1 MPSASFAMKD
11 PTFED
16 EYYKRYAVSV
26 ASTTPSQ
33 YDWELKKCAS
43 IDSESML
50 EPEYPRPT
58 RLYQCAL
65 VLAGFFAT
73 FQTIGL
79 NQTYGIFQDFYTSS
93 ESNIIDGP
101 GRYAMAS
108 LIGTIGGGLTW
119 SGSVFVAMLISK
131 GCDMCVMCLS
141 GAALMSLGFIL
152 ASLAT
157 RLWQLFLT
165 QAILVGI
172 GSSML
177 YYPVISLTPVFFD
190 RHRGFAMGIAM
201 AGSGAGGLVLAP
213 VTQALLVRYGAP
225 VTLRILGVW
234 NFVICVAISF
244 VIRPHPAYKPIRP
257 SLALAKRG
265 AFILQLF
272 AAFFQA
278 AGNIIPLYYLT
289 TYSTYVLGLS
299 PTAASML
306 LAVNNGVNSVAR
318 VAMGLIADHV
328 GRQNTLVGCVIF
340 SAVSV
345 VTLWIHASHARFLA
359 FIILYGMASG
369 GYSALLPT
377 TITEIYGKEH
387 YSSANAAI
395 YFVRGLGAVLGAPIA
410 GSLLGAHP
418 GSGQLMEPVGELM
431 KRFDR
436 VAGYDAGLLLAAGVC
451 VVFVRWFDSRAKG
464 KWKWIA

>member
-1 MPSASFAMKD
+1 MTDSIS
-11 PTFED
+11 E
-16 EYYKRYAVSV
+16 EGYYKRYAISP
-26 ASTTPSQ
+26 PSHH
-33 YDWELKKCAS
+33 DWDDKKCAS
-43 IDSESML
+43 VDTESLSESDSEF
-50 EPEYPRPT
+50 PRPT

-79 NQTYGIFQDFYTSS
+79 NQTYGIFQDFYTST
-93 ESNIIDGP
+93 ESNIVDGP

-119 SGSVFVAMLISK
+119 SGSVFVGMLISK
-131 GCDMCVMCLS
+131 GCNMCMVCLS
-141 GAALMSLGFIL
+141 GAFLMSLGLIL

-157 RLWQLFLT
+157 RMWHLLLT
-165 QAILVGI
+165 QAILAGI

-177 YYPVISLTPVFFD
+177 YYPVISLTPVYFD

-213 VTQALLVRYGAP
+213 VVQSLLVRFGAP
-225 VTLRILGVW
+225 VTLRVLGVW
-234 NFVICVAISF
+234 NFVVCVIISF
-244 VIRPHPAYKPIRP
+244 VVRPHPAYQPIRP

-265 AFILQLF
+265 AFIFQLF

-278 AGNIIPLYYLT
+278 AGNIIPLFYLT
-289 TYSTYVLGLS
+289 TYSTYVLGFS
-299 PTAASML
+299 PTTASMF

-318 VAMGLIADHV
+318 VAMGLIADYV
-328 GRQNTLVGCVIF
+328 GRQNTLVGCVVF
-340 SAVSV
+340 SGISV
-345 VTLWIHASHARFLA
+345 ITLWIHASRARFLA
-359 FIILYGMASG
+359 FIVLYGMASG

-377 TITEIYGKEH
+377 TITEIYGREH

-410 GSLLGAHP
+410 GALLGAHP
-418 GSGQLMEPVGELM
+418 GSGQLLEPPDKLM
-431 KRFDR
+431 TSFER